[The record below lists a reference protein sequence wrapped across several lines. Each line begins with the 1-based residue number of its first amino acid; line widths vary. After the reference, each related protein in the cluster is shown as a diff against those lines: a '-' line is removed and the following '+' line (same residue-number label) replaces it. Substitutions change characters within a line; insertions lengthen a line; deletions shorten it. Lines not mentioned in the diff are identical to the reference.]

1 MGAAVPAAGGAAA
14 VGTAVTP
21 LGPQPVPEVLGGQG
35 TLQAEGQG
43 GQEEERLGGR
53 QRRTAAAGRW
63 ERLLLLLRYRRSGH
77 GGGSGDGVGGGGGG
91 GAACPARARLPPPCS
106 APGNRQQGRGEGKR
120 KRKRGGGGRVVRLWL
135 FFLRKEERDGL
146 RVWVAVGSG
155 KWCSEGMRRRVC

>member
-77 GGGSGDGVGGGGGG
+77 GGGSGDGVGGGGGRRSGVPRPGQAAPAVLRPGEPAAGKRGREEEKEEG
-91 GAACPARARLPPPCS
+91 GGKGCPVVAFLPAKGGKGR
-106 APGNRQQGRGEGKR
+106 APGLGCGRIWEM
-120 KRKRGGGGRVVRLWL
+120 V
-135 FFLRKEERDGL
+135 
-146 RVWVAVGSG
+146 
-155 KWCSEGMRRRVC
+155 